1 MARPNSYD
9 PQLLP
14 LARTHE
20 HLKDEILLSVYLC
33 DKTHTHTRKVRD
45 WEFIPCFY
53 HTLGDMGGW
62 RTNCCQ

>member
-14 LARTHE
+14 LARTRE

-33 DKTHTHTRKVRD
+33 DKTHAHAHSKGQR
-45 WEFIPCFY
+45 
-53 HTLGDMGGW
+53 LGVHSVLLSYFRRHGW
-62 RTNCCQ
+62 MED